1 MMLWDQILVV
11 NLISK
16 QEIQVSMEIINGTD
30 SSNRI
35 KDILNIAIIIKTK
48 MGMSML
54 NIAIREMRRISL
66 MIFSIKKTKGMN
78 PWNSSKKI
86 IKSTASTIQTSKKV
100 NKKEIKMP
108 GNNTCAN
115 SKKSSKNITKNK
127 NECMIKWM
135 ARITHL
141 HLTMIIRSMLLA
153 VFLDSL

>member
-1 MMLWDQILVV
+1 VV

-78 PWNSSKKI
+78 P
-86 IKSTASTIQTSKKV
+86 
-100 NKKEIKMP
+100 
-108 GNNTCAN
+108 
-115 SKKSSKNITKNK
+115 
-127 NECMIKWM
+127 
-135 ARITHL
+135 
-141 HLTMIIRSMLLA
+141 
-153 VFLDSL
+153 